1 MAIENEKAQTRE
13 SVFQGRETEMAWL
26 RRAWGEVVRGTPQMR
41 ILAAESGYGKTRI
54 VQEFY
59 AWLSA
64 HQDPNNYWPSAL
76 AEERQNLRVMPQVDK
91 IERGKDKKAPWFWWG
106 MRWIADPDGRNLP
119 EETSPF
125 ISSIHEPSFVSH
137 QNALL
142 LSVNQRKALSDA
154 LVASGKV
161 LLGIAGVSAAQDLV
175 DAVDQIQTF
184 LGIVRKHRAGV
195 DLARSKEAAEV
206 QELERILTTF
216 ALLLDPSKGN
226 KGSLP
231 VVLVL
236 DDAHWMDA
244 FSLKVVERLWQEATD
259 RKWPLLVIA
268 TTWQSEWNKEAG
280 IGNWA
285 NAKLQEKT
293 GNLDL
298 MQVKRLDQESIERL
312 FKMSLPGLTEDQ
324 RLFFAGKAD
333 GNPRHAMEI
342 SMLLRD
348 MADDWFEHGD
358 VARCLTEEGFARARR
373 EELDLE
379 RLEARRFRKVEGDVK
394 DALAAG
400 SAQGEVFLCEFA
412 LDIARELGL
421 RGGDTEALKK
431 AETPFALAEA
441 LDSES
446 MEFRSNLIHRLAKE
460 HLSLKTT
467 ESALSDAIGRAAG
480 SWMAA
485 GKIGKLRAD
494 LANKVLGFYAASST
508 RRETEVDATAQAL
521 SLFREEPSGW
531 YLAQWRPRWMQL
543 KPSAEEL
550 KALSAGI
557 LREASKA
564 LWEAGEKEEALR
576 IILELERHL
585 EGSPNIATL
594 ADCIVLSTTMLS
606 ELNAATDESIEE
618 KYVRVVDLRR
628 NVAST
633 TNDAESLRK
642 LAQAHYAYGRFLVL
656 RADAIGD
663 VNGLAQA
670 GKQLQ
675 EAVDAAR
682 KAYRMSDSEENLL
695 NLAVSLRYQAEFLR
709 LEAKD
714 LPLAAEVA
722 AETVDTY
729 KQLIKRSGATPR
741 IVQGLAYALLTQA
754 SVESDR
760 EQHQA
765 AVDLLDEAIK
775 ELDSLNEGG
784 ITPSRFSIYE
794 SCLRHKAHCLMQSNN
809 ADSVLPCLQTALR
822 ACEKALEIAPGHPD
836 LLESKKEL
844 SALVE
849 RCAEQN
855 SL

>member
-1 MAIENEKAQTRE
+1 MSFEYEKLQPPQTG
-13 SVFQGRETEMAWL
+13 FQGREAEIAWL
-26 RRAWGEVVRGTPQMR
+26 RRAWNEAVRGTPQMR

-64 HQDPNNYWPSAL
+64 HQDPENYWPSAL
-76 AEERQNLRVMPQVDK
+76 AEEGQNLRVMPHVEMV
-91 IERGKDKKAPWFWWG
+91 ERGKDKKAPWFWWG

-119 EETSPF
+119 EEISPF
-125 ISSIHEPSFVSH
+125 ISSIHEPSFISH
-137 QNALL
+137 QSALL
-142 LSVNQRKALSDA
+142 LSVNERQALSDA

-184 LGIVRKHRAGV
+184 LGIVRKHRSGV
-195 DLARSKEAAEV
+195 DLAKGKEAAEA

-236 DDAHWMDA
+236 DDAHWIDA
-244 FSLKVVERLWQEATD
+244 FSLKIVERLWREATD
-259 RKWPLLVIA
+259 RKWPLLVVA
-268 TTWQSEWNKEAG
+268 TTWQSEWNKAAG

-285 NAKLQEKT
+285 KAKLQNNT
-293 GNLDL
+293 DNLAL
-298 MQVKRLDQESIERL
+298 MQVKRLDQENIERL
-312 FKMSLPGLTEDQ
+312 FKMSFPGLTGDQ

-342 SMLLRD
+342 CMLLRD
-348 MADDWFEHGD
+348 MADDWFEQGD
-358 VARCLTEEGFARARR
+358 VGRCLTNEGFVRARR

-400 SAQGEVFLCEFA
+400 SAQGEVFLCDFA

-421 RGGDTEALKK
+421 RGSDTKALEK

-446 MEFRSNLIHRLAKE
+446 MEFRSSLIHRLAKE
-460 HLSLKTT
+460 HLSLKT
-467 ESALSDAIGRAAG
+467 SKSGLSDAIGRAAE

-494 LANKVLGFYAASST
+494 LANKILGFYAASST

-521 SLFREEPSGW
+521 ALFHEEPSGW
-531 YLAQWRPRWMQL
+531 YLAQWRPRWMQI
-543 KPSAEEL
+543 KPSTDEL
-550 KALSAGI
+550 KAVPPEI
-557 LREASKA
+557 LRNVSKA
-564 LWEAGEKEEALR
+564 LWEAGEREEALR
-576 IILELERHL
+576 IMLELERHL
-585 EGSPNIATL
+585 ESSPDAATL

-606 ELNAATDESIEE
+606 ELKAATDESIE
-618 KYVRVVDLRR
+618 KQYVRVVDLRA

-656 RADAIGD
+656 RADAIED

-682 KAYRMSDSEENLL
+682 KAYRMSDSEDNLL
-695 NLAVSLRYQAEFLR
+695 SLAFSLRYQAEFLR

-714 LPLAAEVA
+714 FPMATKVA
-722 AETVDTY
+722 GETVDTY

-741 IVQGLAYALLTQA
+741 MVQGLAYALFTQA
-754 SVESDR
+754 SVESDQ
-760 EQHQA
+760 EDYQA
-765 AVDLLDEAIK
+765 AIDLLDEAVN
-775 ELDSLNEGG
+775 ELESLNEGG
-784 ITPSRFSIYE
+784 ITPSRFSIYAT
-794 SCLRHKAHCLMQSNN
+794 CLRKKAYCLMESDN
-809 ADSVLPCLQTALR
+809 ADSVLPCLQTALQ
-822 ACEKALEIAPGHPD
+822 ACEKALEITPGHPD
-836 LLESKKEL
+836 LLESKEKL
-844 SALVE
+844 SARVKL
-849 RCAEQN
+849 CAEQT
-855 SL
+855 S

>member
-1 MAIENEKAQTRE
+1 MALENEKLTARQSCFE
-13 SVFQGRETEMAWL
+13 GREAEMDWL
-26 RRAWGEVVRGTPQMR
+26 RRALVEAVRGTPQMR

-64 HQDPNNYWPSAL
+64 HQDPGNYWPSSL
-76 AEERQNLRVMPQVDK
+76 AEEGQNLRVMPQVDK
-91 IERGKDKKAPWFWWG
+91 IERGKDRKAPWFWWG

-137 QNALL
+137 QSALL
-142 LSVNQRKALSDA
+142 LSVNERQALSDA

-184 LGIVRKHRAGV
+184 LGIVRKHRSGV
-195 DLARSKEAAEV
+195 DLAKSKEAAEG

-216 ALLLDPSKGN
+216 ALLLDPGKGN

-244 FSLKVVERLWQEATD
+244 FSLKVVERLWHEATD

-285 NAKLQEKT
+285 KAKLQEKT
-293 GNLDL
+293 DNLGL
-298 MQVKRLDQESIERL
+298 MQLKRLDQKNIERL
-312 FKMSLPGLTEDQ
+312 FEMSFPGLTEDQ

-348 MADDWFEHGD
+348 MADDWFQQGD
-358 VARCLTEEGFARARR
+358 VGRGLTDEGFARARR

-400 SAQGEVFLCEFA
+400 SVQGEVFLCEFA

-421 RGGDTEALKK
+421 RGSDARALEK
-431 AETPFALAEA
+431 AEIPFALAEV

-446 MEFRSNLIHRLAKE
+446 MEFRSGLIHRLAKE
-460 HLSLKTT
+460 HLSLKTS
-467 ESALSDAIGRAAG
+467 ESALSDAISRTVA

-485 GKIGKLRAD
+485 GKIGKLRID

-508 RRETEVDATAQAL
+508 RRETEVDATSHAL
-521 SLFREEPSGW
+521 ALFREEPSGW

-550 KALSAGI
+550 KAVSPEI
-557 LREASKA
+557 LRNASKA
-564 LWEAGEKEEALR
+564 LWEAGEREEALR
-576 IILELERHL
+576 IILELERQL

-606 ELNAATDESIEE
+606 ELNAAADESIEE

-642 LAQAHYAYGRFLVL
+642 LAQAHYAYGRFLAL
-656 RADAIGD
+656 RADAVGD
-663 VNGLAQA
+663 VNGLKKA

-682 KAYRMSDSEENLL
+682 KAHRMSDSEENTL
-695 NLAVSLRYQAEFLR
+695 NLAASLRYQAEFLR

-714 LPLAAEVA
+714 LLMAAEVA

-729 KQLIKRSGATPR
+729 KQLIQRSGATPR
-741 IVQGLAYALLTQA
+741 MVQGLAYALLTHA

-760 EQHQA
+760 EQHQE

-775 ELDSLNEGG
+775 ELGSLNEGG

-794 SCLRHKAHCLMQSNN
+794 TCLKKKAHCLMQADN
-809 ADSVLPCLQTALR
+809 ADSVLPCLQTALQ
-822 ACEKALEIAPGHPD
+822 ACEKALVITPGHPD
-836 LLESKKEL
+836 LLASKEKL
-844 SALVE
+844 SALVR
-849 RCAEQN
+849 RCAEQTHP
-855 SL
+855 